1 MFGIGIAE
9 LLILFIVLL
18 VGAVGLV
25 AVLVIVYFVVR
36 AAARPVPG
44 DKETKS
50 HRES

>member
-9 LLILFIVLL
+9 LLIFFFVLL
-18 VGAVGLV
+18 VGVIGLV
-25 AVLVIVYFVVR
+25 AVLAVVYFVVR
-36 AAARPVPG
+36 AAARPVSS